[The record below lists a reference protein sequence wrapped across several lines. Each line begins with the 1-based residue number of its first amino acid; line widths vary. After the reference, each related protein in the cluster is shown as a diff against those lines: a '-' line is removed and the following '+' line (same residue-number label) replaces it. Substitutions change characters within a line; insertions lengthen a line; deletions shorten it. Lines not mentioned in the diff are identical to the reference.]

1 MPDAPNLLLHEEK
14 ANKSKFE
21 RKEYIFSS
29 KDLERLQQISK
40 TEDCSTSSILLA
52 IYSLTLQKWSENDQ
66 FTINMTTFK
75 RPRKK
80 KYLEVIGDFTSTTL
94 VSINVD
100 NNKST
105 IDNSKSV
112 QKNIF
117 KSMRRSKFEGIEVL
131 RELKKTHRKH
141 VMPFVFTSMLFEFD
155 NFDELGTIAY
165 WISETPQVY
174 WCG

>member
-94 VSINVD
+94 G
-100 NNKST
+100 
-105 IDNSKSV
+105 
-112 QKNIF
+112 
-117 KSMRRSKFEGIEVL
+117 RRSSVYRRIFW
-131 RELKKTHRKH
+131 R
-141 VMPFVFTSMLFEFD
+141 D
-155 NFDELGTIAY
+155 
-165 WISETPQVY
+165 ISK
-174 WCG
+174 C